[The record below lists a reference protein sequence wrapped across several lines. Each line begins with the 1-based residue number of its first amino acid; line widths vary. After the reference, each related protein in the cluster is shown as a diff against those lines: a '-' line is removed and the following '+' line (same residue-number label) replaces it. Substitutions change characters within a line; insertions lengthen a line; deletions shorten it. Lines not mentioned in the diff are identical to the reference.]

1 MDLGLL
7 YIKFVYGIISFI
19 LKIVCIVLI
28 SNKRFSISV
37 KYILIIFK
45 SIVIQIGKLLINDHF
60 INDDFRRKGI

>member
-37 KYILIIFK
+37 KYI
-45 SIVIQIGKLLINDHF
+45 
-60 INDDFRRKGI
+60 